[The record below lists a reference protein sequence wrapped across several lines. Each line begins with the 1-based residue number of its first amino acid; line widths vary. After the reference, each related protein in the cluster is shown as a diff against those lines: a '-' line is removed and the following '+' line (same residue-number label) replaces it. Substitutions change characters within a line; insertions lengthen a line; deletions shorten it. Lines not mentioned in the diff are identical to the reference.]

1 MIATAITHI
10 TGSSGLAEAAL
21 KRMNDE
27 LARLRGEAA
36 ALQALVEAPDPT
48 KVEGY
53 GVTPVIAPKYPD
65 IPKTKTSTPKAYENT
80 ALDEAYKKLEHLKA
94 LDQLAVAEE
103 LKMLQ
108 NIQSKY
114 VKTGDERMDIEE
126 RIYAVKK
133 TMGDASLEKALDDYN
148 RSVTLGKLNEAQEI
162 ERLQRIRKL
171 YADSAEERKQIDDMI
186 FEVTQRKIAAEKQA
200 RTDAVKY
207 VSDQLKAAY
216 EDRVARENLSDTE
229 AYKLKDKLYNDQIYL
244 NKSYL
249 AKVLADDRYT
259 AAEKRGIE
267 RQITEEIRLATNE
280 RLQLQKDY
288 AEDTKKAQID
298 GINDLAKGVQ
308 DALKAKYTEEK
319 RLQEDSIK
327 AAQAANEEWKKAQ
340 LEVVQSAYKARVK
353 AAEDASEAEIAAL
366 DRVLNAQIDAIQA
379 ELDALEDAQKQK
391 NRADVDAE
399 DAKKIGQLTSKI
411 DYEHDDYNRA
421 QLQKELNRV
430 LAEQE
435 KRRQEEQLSDKKDVL
450 NEEKK
455 TLQDQ
460 LKAKTDAIKQQLLDK
475 KELMEADYE
484 ADQVRINN
492 VYEAQKASL
501 EKQLID
507 TQAHYAKL
515 LEAKN
520 LQAEAE
526 KMIIE
531 DQQKDILKLLTDFGD
546 SYHITGQTLGE
557 KMYQGFKVKVDQ
569 ISSLIAGINSQ
580 IDAARNSAMAVL
592 NQAADAKKAAAEQ
605 KAKGAVNSVP
615 PVVQGTVVSV
625 SQTFNTPV
633 TSPSD
638 ISRAARLAA
647 QSLV

>member
-1 MIATAITHI
+1 M
-10 TGSSGLAEAAL
+10 
-21 KRMNDE
+21 
-27 LARLRGEAA
+27 
-36 ALQALVEAPDPT
+36 
-48 KVEGY
+48 
-53 GVTPVIAPKYPD
+53 
-65 IPKTKTSTPKAYENT
+65 
-80 ALDEAYKKLEHLKA
+80 
-94 LDQLAVAEE
+94 
-103 LKMLQ
+103 
-108 NIQSKY
+108 
-114 VKTGDERMDIEE
+114 
-126 RIYAVKK
+126 
-133 TMGDASLEKALDDYN
+133 
-148 RSVTLGKLNEAQEI
+148 
-162 ERLQRIRKL
+162 
-171 YADSAEERKQIDDMI
+171 
-186 FEVTQRKIAAEKQA
+186 
-200 RTDAVKY
+200 
-207 VSDQLKAAY
+207 
-216 EDRVARENLSDTE
+216 
-229 AYKLKDKLYNDQIYL
+229 
-244 NKSYL
+244 
-249 AKVLADDRYT
+249 
-259 AAEKRGIE
+259 
-267 RQITEEIRLATNE
+267 ATNE